1 MDLSYSPDH
10 IDFQQQVREFL
21 RKEWTPAKAGD
32 RQYVRAFRAQATE
45 LGYLYRSVPR
55 RYGGG
60 EQPPDVVKAEI
71 IREAFG
77 AARAPMEVPGNG
89 VALLT
94 PTLLEW
100 GTEAQKERFIPATV
114 RGEYLWAQG
123 YSEPGAGSDLA
134 SLRSKAELVGD
145 EWIINGHKIWT
156 TLAYT
161 STHMFALLRTEPD
174 APKHAGLSYILL
186 DFKQPGV
193 KVRPIRQINGQ
204 QEFCEVFLDGV
215 RTPADWLVGERGKGW
230 QVSRTTLK
238 FERNHVGSSTRT
250 VGMVKQL
257 IKLAQRTKID
267 GRPAIEHEDIRQR
280 LAVIEGYVEAQVWSG
295 YHQLTLAGKQA
306 PAGVLGLTNKLSTTN
321 TYHRV
326 ASLAADI
333 IGASALLEPKHE
345 GDRGGAEKWM
355 NQYFGS
361 LGLSIAGGTSNIQRN
376 ILAERGLG
384 LPRADQA
391 DREP

>member
-10 IDFQQQVREFL
+10 IDFQRQVREFL

-267 GRPAIEHEDIRQR
+267 GRPAI
-280 LAVIEGYVEAQVWSG
+280 
-295 YHQLTLAGKQA
+295 
-306 PAGVLGLTNKLSTTN
+306 
-321 TYHRV
+321 
-326 ASLAADI
+326 
-333 IGASALLEPKHE
+333 
-345 GDRGGAEKWM
+345 
-355 NQYFGS
+355 
-361 LGLSIAGGTSNIQRN
+361 
-376 ILAERGLG
+376 
-384 LPRADQA
+384 
-391 DREP
+391 